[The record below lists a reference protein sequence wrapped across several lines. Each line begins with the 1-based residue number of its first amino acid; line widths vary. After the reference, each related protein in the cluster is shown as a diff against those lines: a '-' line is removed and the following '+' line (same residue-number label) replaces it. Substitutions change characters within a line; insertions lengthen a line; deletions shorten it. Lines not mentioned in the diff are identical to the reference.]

1 LNYLIELLR
10 DENAAFTLLGADMVS
25 SNLRELNQIMAR
37 LEQRLS
43 DSSVLRESVSYL
55 MVRSLPGD
63 ETVYVEFWTTNGT
76 MGNNIKPGTPLT
88 VFAGSDFRQETI
100 KFLSS
105 TVGGREKLDTE
116 DRLHAYRR
124 ALLSRDRVVTAE
136 DIKALCY
143 EHFGKMIENVVVTK
157 GLAVGTSTDN
167 GLNRTIDITVS
178 LLKQGNNLTPEELAF
193 LKEDLKIKLEEKSM
207 NIMPYRIF
215 IQ

>member
-1 LNYLIELLR
+1 MPIEELCY
-10 DENAAFTLLGADMVS
+10 
-25 SNLRELNQIMAR
+25 RE
-37 LEQRLS
+37 
-43 DSSVLRESVSYL
+43 
-55 MVRSLPGD
+55 
-63 ETVYVEFWTTNGT
+63 
-76 MGNNIKPGTPLT
+76 
-88 VFAGSDFRQETI
+88 
-100 KFLSS
+100 
-105 TVGGREKLDTE
+105 
-116 DRLHAYRR
+116 
-124 ALLSRDRVVTAE
+124 AE

-178 LLKQGNNLTPEELAF
+178 LLIQGNNLTPEELDF